1 MTIENLMGPTISFE
15 CAAVSNSNSSPD
27 ALSLENP
34 LCPFLHANKI
44 PMATLDL
51 IEVNLGKIR

>member
-1 MTIENLMGPTISFE
+1 MSPPISFE
-15 CAAVSNSNSSPD
+15 CAAVSDSNSSPD

-34 LCPFLHANKI
+34 LCPFLQANKI
-44 PMATLDL
+44 PMTTLDL